1 MNIKELLKI
10 FTGKR
15 GSKSVA
21 KERLRLVLIHDRS
34 EVSPE
39 LLSLIKE
46 EIVQVISKYMEIDRE
61 TSEVNLHSSDGS
73 AVLEANLI
81 IKSVKRGIKGLND

>member
-1 MNIKELLKI
+1 MNIKELLKF
-10 FTGKR
+10 FTGNR

-46 EIVQVISKYMEIDRE
+46 EIVQVISKYMEIDGD

-81 IKSVKRGIKGLND
+81 IKSVKRGRQGL

>member
-10 FTGKR
+10 FTGNR
-15 GSKSVA
+15 GSKGVA

-46 EIVQVISKYMEIDRE
+46 EIVQVISKYMEIDE
-61 TSEVNLHSSDGS
+61 GTSEVNLHSSDGS

-81 IKSVKRGIKGLND
+81 IKAVKRGRQDL